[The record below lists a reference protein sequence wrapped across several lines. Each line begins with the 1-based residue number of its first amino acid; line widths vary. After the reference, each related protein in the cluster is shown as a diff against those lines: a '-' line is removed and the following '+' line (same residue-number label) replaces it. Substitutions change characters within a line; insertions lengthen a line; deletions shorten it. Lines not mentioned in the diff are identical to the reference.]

1 MTDGKRSYENKY
13 QQLTLRV
20 NNRHMVEEYKIS
32 WLLKNSFMWNA
43 QREQTG
49 IELKTEPYPATFSFG
64 RDRLEKFTLSYLK
77 MPNIIPAKYPH
88 ADINIWLCLLIR
100 LHRVTGMAVDSQWC

>member
-32 WLLKNSFMWNA
+32 
-43 QREQTG
+43 
-49 IELKTEPYPATFSFG
+49 
-64 RDRLEKFTLSYLK
+64 
-77 MPNIIPAKYPH
+77 
-88 ADINIWLCLLIR
+88 
-100 LHRVTGMAVDSQWC
+100 